1 MSLSIWQLTTHHL
14 LLQRKHITGSIPA
27 RWALESYV
35 VYHIHIFMYILL
47 FLPYSIDQKHV
58 KGLAHAEAVEGIAKE
73 TEHLEAGIMGLS

>member
-1 MSLSIWQLTTHHL
+1 
-14 LLQRKHITGSIPA
+14 
-27 RWALESYV
+27 
-35 VYHIHIFMYILL
+35 MYILL